1 MSDTWN
7 LWVIGIGLVGMVLA
21 VCLPW
26 PIRPKVKVL
35 EVPASPAPIF
45 RRPASMGPLLRPWE
59 DIERI
64 RVAIFA
70 DQLAA
75 ASSQSAGPDEQAVE
89 HGSTSSEER
98 AVAKESA
105 DSRERVIHW
114 LMHWQEDGLLAMT
127 GRALA

>member
-35 EVPASPAPIF
+35 EVPAPPAPIF

-75 ASSQSAGPDEQAVE
+75 ASS
-89 HGSTSSEER
+89 GSTDSEER